1 MPKNIFKLNS
11 NSWQLH
17 IENPLITTLIYMTL
31 LLAKSTFWYVYF
43 LSEKNIRP
51 VCVVLNSPVYLFIC
65 VYFCIMVLIPF
76 LFSSL
81 IPQFVYIL
89 RLEYT
94 LSNYIKFQLRHYIL
108 ANLYIFAL
116 LVFIKKAKIN
126 QRQLFGL
133 MYAQLLSI

>member
-1 MPKNIFKLNS
+1 
-11 NSWQLH
+11 
-17 IENPLITTLIYMTL
+17 MTL

-116 LVFIKKAKIN
+116 LVFIKKAKIKDSYLDLCMLN
-126 QRQLFGL
+126 
-133 MYAQLLSI
+133 S